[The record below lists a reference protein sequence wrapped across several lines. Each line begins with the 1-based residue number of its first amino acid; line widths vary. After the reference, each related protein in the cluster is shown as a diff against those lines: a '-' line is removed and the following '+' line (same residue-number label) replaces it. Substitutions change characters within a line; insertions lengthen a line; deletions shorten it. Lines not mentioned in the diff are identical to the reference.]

1 MSTLRSGRSSH
12 APTPRIHSAS
22 CLPLILI
29 AASASAAVA
38 LPAAGAVPWDA
49 DAFAS
54 TAHHPPRHPGGH
66 AATCSGGHVSP
77 IYYHMR
83 SRETFD
89 DPDLPE
95 ALLHRFMELHTG
107 MDYLRATEVAMRLA
121 DLLPENPIVHYNLA
135 CSLARL
141 NRLDESLDALER
153 AVERGWRRLAHTRID
168 TDLQPVRWMP
178 RYAAIVQRMADRIES
193 ERIRPVPLRDDHW
206 LTVVMDIATQT
217 PALLERY
224 QVPGASVALIRNGKL
239 VWSGAFGV
247 RERFA
252 VCPSSEGPP
261 ALREDDLIPV
271 RGPLHLLAAMG
282 VLQDHARGRARLAE
296 LFRQAEGDRSRVRHA
311 ARPLPPVRATLSSA
325 SPLDGSLASL
335 RVSRG
340 GEGSHAVDRFA
351 PLAPRHGE
359 AHLFGSLRMASE
371 RAMGR
376 TFADFCREHAFEPT
390 GMLRTTFQPSEMNQS
405 AVSPGHTRLGT
416 PRRVPV
422 SPRGEVAY
430 TTASD
435 LGLLLEAVIAA
446 QRAGDGDEGG
456 PALDRGARRL
466 SLLANMG
473 AMPRGFALSA
483 TSGSTGL
490 RLEVAE
496 QSGGTGCLMRWYPET
511 GDGIVILYNGETG
524 EEAAARLAHLALGG
538 P

>member
-1 MSTLRSGRSSH
+1 MSTLRRGRLLH
-12 APTPRIHSAS
+12 APTWRIRSAWRI
-22 CLPLILI
+22 PLILI
-29 AASASAAVA
+29 AASASAVAA
-38 LPAAGAVPWDA
+38 LPAADAAPWDA
-49 DAFAS
+49 DVFAS
-54 TAHHPPRHPGGH
+54 IAHHPPRHPGKH
-66 AATCSGGHVSP
+66 PSNCSGGHVSP

-83 SRETFD
+83 GRETFD

-95 ALLHRFMELHTG
+95 ALLHRFMELHTS

-178 RYAAIVQRMADRIES
+178 RYRAIVQRMADLIES
-193 ERIRPVPLRDDHW
+193 ERIRPEPLRTDHW

-217 PALLERY
+217 PVMLDRY
-224 QVPGASVALIRNGKL
+224 QVPGASVALIRNGKM

-282 VLQDHARGRARLAE
+282 VLQDHVRGRARLAE
-296 LFRQAEGDRSRVRHA
+296 LFRHAEGDRSRVRHA

-325 SPLDGSLASL
+325 SPLDGSSASS
-335 RVSRG
+335 RVARG
-340 GEGSHAVDRFA
+340 GESSHSMDRIA
-351 PLAPRHGE
+351 TPAPRQGE
-359 AHLFGSLRMASE
+359 AQVYTSLRMASE

-376 TFADFCREHAFEPT
+376 PFADFCREHAFEPT
-390 GMLRTTFQPSEMNQS
+390 GMSHTTFQPNEMSQR

-416 PRRVPV
+416 PRHMPA
-422 SPRGEVAY
+422 SQRGEIAY

-446 QRAGDGDEGG
+446 QRAGDIDDGG

-466 SLLANMG
+466 SLLAAMG
-473 AMPRGFALSA
+473 APPSGFALSA
-483 TSGSTGL
+483 SSGPAGL

-524 EEAAARLAHLALGG
+524 EEAAARIAHLALGG